1 MPEPEPETETVT
13 VTKTMTMHNPPHP
26 GEFISEAYLVPLG
39 ISARELSRRVTPST
53 LQRLLRGHHR
63 VSAEMALRL
72 SRVLG
77 RSAESWLALQQAYDL
92 WQARKNLD
100 TSGLTPLHTADE
112 KMDNL
117 S

>member
-1 MPEPEPETETVT
+1 MTETMAT
-13 VTKTMTMHNPPHP
+13 TMHNPPHP
-26 GEFISEAYLVPLG
+26 GEFISEAYLEPLG
-39 ISARELSRRVTPST
+39 ISARELSRSLGVTPST

-77 RSAESWLALQQAYDL
+77 RSPESWLALQQAYDL
-92 WQARKNLD
+92 WHARQNLD
-100 TSGLTPLHTADE
+100 TSGLIPLHTADVAS
-112 KMDNL
+112 D

>member
-1 MPEPEPETETVT
+1 MMRNTRHADKVD
-13 VTKTMTMHNPPHP
+13 TMHNPPHP
-26 GEFISEAYLVPLG
+26 GEFISEAYLEPLG
-39 ISARELSRRVTPST
+39 ISARELSRSLGVTPST

-92 WQARKNLD
+92 WHARQKVD
-100 TSGLTPLHTADE
+100 TSGLTPLHSTEGHED
-112 KMDNL
+112 
-117 S
+117 SVR

>member
-1 MPEPEPETETVT
+1 MTETI
-13 VTKTMTMHNPPHP
+13 TMTMHNPPHP

-39 ISARELSRRVTPST
+39 ISARELSRSLGVTPST

-77 RSAESWLALQQAYDL
+77 RSPESWLALQQAYDL
-92 WQARKNLD
+92 WHARQHLD
-100 TSGLTPLHTADE
+100 TSGLIPLHTAGEPSD
-112 KMDNL
+112 